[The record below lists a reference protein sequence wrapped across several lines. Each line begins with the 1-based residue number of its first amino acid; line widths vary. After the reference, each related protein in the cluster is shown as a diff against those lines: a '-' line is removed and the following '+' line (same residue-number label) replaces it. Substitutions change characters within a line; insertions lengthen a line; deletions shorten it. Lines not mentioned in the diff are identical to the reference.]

1 MRKFQRYLEHNLTRR
16 TTPENVTLMDA
27 YKDGDESKLMAFMDF
42 TRRTKVEWWKLN
54 EQTASIWVLF
64 RGQYESII
72 VTDSESA
79 QHSVSTSIL
88 PYVREIE
95 RNQVNLQLREPDI
108 AFCTSC
114 YHMRTENEVL
124 RAEIAKVTG
133 KAPAPSGTLDR
144 EILRKWFNDK
154 FHRTGYGRGF
164 PRKQM
169 RKELNDF
176 LATIY
181 GYKTELYS
189 TSDLW
194 KWFVD
199 EVIADRS
206 SQYRG
211 FRVWRKST
219 QSINASR
226 QAVANVAP
234 SRQAVASVAPSRQA
248 VASVA
253 RVARVAA
260 KRQRFET
267 SRVQSSDECEPTDG
281 SVDSSMHP
289 PTCNAECAPRNAECS
304 DARAQI
310 RLDENSPRP

>member
-16 TTPENVTLMDA
+16 TTPENVTLMEA

-42 TRRTKVEWWKLN
+42 SRRTKVEWWKLN

-72 VTDSESA
+72 VTDGDA
-79 QHSVSTSIL
+79 MQHSVSTSIL

-144 EILRKWFNDK
+144 EILRKWFQDN
-154 FHRTGYGRGF
+154 FHSTGYGRGF
-164 PRKQM
+164 PRKKM

-199 EVIADRS
+199 EVIVDRS

-211 FRVWRKST
+211 FRVWRKSA
-219 QSINASR
+219 NAEQTEQTEPTLSGE
-226 QAVANVAP
+226 P
-234 SRQAVASVAPSRQA
+234 TEPTEPTE
-248 VASVA
+248 
-253 RVARVAA
+253 RV
-260 KRQRFET
+260 KRQCFER
-267 SRVQSSDECEPTDG
+267 SRVPSIDERESTDG
-281 SVDSSMHP
+281 FGCSSMH
-289 PTCNAECAPRNAECS
+289 
-304 DARAQI
+304 
-310 RLDENSPRP
+310 RPMSSAVQTPQNT